1 MLEITTT
8 FHHERKVLSGVI
20 TRCQNPR
27 ASNYPW
33 YGGRGIRVCAEWVGR
48 GGLTRFVVAVG
59 RRPSPAY
66 SLDRIDPNG
75 HYESANVRWVL
86 RAEQALNK
94 RSSLRLTVS
103 GQTRSVGAWSH
114 LSGVAAGTIYARLS
128 KGWSANDAVWK
139 PLAIRAR
146 SVADPGRETK
156 RKSAEHNTWYG
167 MQSRCYCKSEPA
179 FHYYGGR
186 GIVVAEEWRG
196 PRGFR
201 NFLQSV
207 GPKPG
212 PEFSLDRID
221 VNGNYASGN
230 VRWATR
236 AEQRR
241 NTRKVRFLE
250 ARGELRCL
258 KDWSTFSGVA
268 AKTISGRLRSGWS
281 NEAAIFTEAGR
292 LEIEAW

>member
-1 MLEITTT
+1 MPKKRYKEPPERSVHRGML
-8 FHHERKVLSGVI
+8 
-20 TRCQNPR
+20 TRCLNVQ

-33 YGGRGIRVCAEWVGR
+33 YGGKGVLVDPLWAGR
-48 GGLTRFVVAVG
+48 GGFSRFLADVG
-59 RRPSPAY
+59 TRPSPKH
-66 SLDRIDPNG
+66 SLDRIDAAGN
-75 HYESANVRWVL
+75 YSRDNVRWVL
-86 RAEQALNK
+86 REEQARNKRDTLHVSIAEQTL
-94 RSSLRLTVS
+94 
-103 GQTRSVGAWSH
+103 SVGAWSR

-128 KGWSANDAVWK
+128 KGWTAADAVWK
-139 PLAIRAR
+139 PTAARAC
-146 SVADPGRETK
+146 SETDPARGTTR
-156 RKSAEHNTWYG
+156 RSAEHNTWYG

-196 PRGFR
+196 PSGFR

-221 VNGNYASGN
+221 VNGNYAPGN